1 MWVAFIIKI
10 KSDCKQIQ
18 IKENGEREM
27 CVIIPW
33 HTIVLKRITR
43 SEKRRRK
50 VGNEGGFEWEN
61 EAQENGGNKLWKLH
75 ISEKDFLS
83 SVENGTLNGKEAG

>member
-1 MWVAFIIKI
+1 MCHNSMTHDCIK
-10 KSDCKQIQ
+10 KNN
-18 IKENGEREM
+18 KERKEEEEKWEMREG
-27 CVIIPW
+27 
-33 HTIVLKRITR
+33 LR
-43 SEKRRRK
+43 
-50 VGNEGGFEWEN
+50 EN